1 MIEVEGTVNVKILG
15 RVVFG
20 AERNRMMP
28 VNWKSDGVNEPVDLP
43 LPV

>member
-1 MIEVEGTVNVKILG
+1 MIEVEETVNVKILS
-15 RVVFG
+15 RDVFG
-20 AERNRMMP
+20 VERNRMMP